1 MSQDDDNEEGDSAQ
15 TETDESK
22 SLSYSSDIY
31 STGILLNEIM
41 TGKVPWSNLNRNNL
55 IPLRVAQGKRPELF
69 VCQSDSADEAA
80 VKELI
85 GDSTAGC
92 LSQSPSS
99 RPTATSVYQE
109 LSRLVENQSSLK
121 KSIDFPLLTSVS
133 IFVLLLLL
141 LLLLL
146 LNTIYYI
153 I

>member
-1 MSQDDDNEEGDSAQ
+1 LFVAYLAPEVMHFEVGDSAQ
-15 TETDESK
+15 TETDEST

-41 TGKVPWSNLNRNNL
+41 TDKIPWSNLRYNNL
-55 IPLRVAQGKRPELF
+55 IPYLVAKEGKRPELF

-99 RPTATSVYQE
+99 RPTAASVYQE

-141 LLLLL
+141 
-146 LNTIYYI
+146 NTI
-153 I
+153 

>member
-41 TGKVPWSNLNRNNL
+41 TDKVPWSNLRYNNL
-55 IPLRVAQGKRPELF
+55 VISYLVAIEGKRPELF

-99 RPTATSVYQE
+99 RPTAASVYQE

-141 LLLLL
+141 LLL
-146 LNTIYYI
+146 NTIYYI